1 MAGEASQTAQ
11 QMVRELDLE
20 EVRES
25 PGLAQHPGNKSFRE
39 KREQGMELYACNP
52 SFWDEEAGGLGV
64 YKGQLCYITPC
75 VEKEN
80 RRGN

>member
-39 KREQGMELYACNP
+39 KREQGMELYIC
-52 SFWDEEAGGLGV
+52 L
-64 YKGQLCYITPC
+64 
-75 VEKEN
+75 
-80 RRGN
+80 